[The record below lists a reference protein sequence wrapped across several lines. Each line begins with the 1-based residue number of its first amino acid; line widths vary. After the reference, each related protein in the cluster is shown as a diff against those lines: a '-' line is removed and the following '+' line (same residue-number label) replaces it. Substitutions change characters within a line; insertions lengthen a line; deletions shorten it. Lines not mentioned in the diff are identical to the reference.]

1 MMLNC
6 FVQNGAS
13 LESLASGVVSFSR
26 RYSLEELTKH
36 WSSILYDSD
45 DAEEAAAA
53 MAKFEFTK
61 YHGNKIKEV
70 AKKVASPKEKTQNIC
85 KQFNAMQKKIHKE
98 VFISII
104 LIWIYMMR
112 CALKIIFFFKIRMK
126 LGMIILMIV

>member
-13 LESLASGVVSFSR
+13 LESLARGVVSFSR
-26 RYSLEELTKH
+26 RYSLEELAEH

-61 YHGNKIKEV
+61 YHDNKIKEV

-98 VFISII
+98 VFFSII

-112 CALKIIFFFKIRMK
+112 CALKIIFFF
-126 LGMIILMIV
+126 

>member
-13 LESLASGVVSFSR
+13 LESLARGVVSFSR

-112 CALKIIFFFKIRMK
+112 CALKIIFFF
-126 LGMIILMIV
+126 

>member
-13 LESLASGVVSFSR
+13 LESLARGVVSFSR
-26 RYSLEELTKH
+26 RYSLEELTEH

-98 VFISII
+98 VNEEDENI
-104 LIWIYMMR
+104 
-112 CALKIIFFFKIRMK
+112 KKIRQSCFLRPFK
-126 LGMIILMIV
+126 DK